1 MSKDFQK
8 RIKAMEYAY
17 RELGSS
23 PCEDCN
29 NFRHITTQEER
40 NDFIECVSNKTCKEA
55 QEYNEKYDKL
65 IEKYLNEN
73 EKNI

>member
-1 MSKDFQK
+1 MSKDLKK
-8 RIKAMEYAY
+8 RIEAMEYAY

-29 NFRHITTQEER
+29 IFRHITTQEER
-40 NDFIECVSNKTCKEA
+40 IDFIECVSNKTCEES

-65 IEKYLNEN
+65 IEEYLN
-73 EKNI
+73 KKS

>member
-29 NFRHITTQEER
+29 
-40 NDFIECVSNKTCKEA
+40 DFIECVSNKTCEEA
-55 QEYNEKYDKL
+55 QEYNRQYDKI
-65 IEKYLNEN
+65 IEEYL
-73 EKNI
+73 KLK